1 VCRRNGFQR
10 GQVCYPGRE
19 ACYDKKARACGAA
32 VRFFSFGFSHTLLCK
47 TCGENREVNQK
58 LQTMLEETL
67 MKNIQLQK
75 MVETLSGK
83 TPEEEDQTSM

>member
-1 VCRRNGFQR
+1 
-10 GQVCYPGRE
+10 
-19 ACYDKKARACGAA
+19 
-32 VRFFSFGFSHTLLCK
+32 
-47 TCGENREVNQK
+47 
-58 LQTMLEETL
+58 MLEETL